1 MHYMDDLKD
10 LLCAELE
17 EYAEKG
23 KKSGKMSAAD
33 LDGIHKLTDTVKNIM
48 KINVLEEEMEGGYSE
63 DGRYMGEGRIYGMSY
78 DGGMS
83 YEGGGSSYAR
93 GGRGRGRNARRDSM
107 GRYSSRGGSSY
118 DDGMM
123 GGQSYARGG
132 RGGNRG
138 GNSSYRGGGYSRDD
152 GKEYMMEQLEE
163 MMEQAQ
169 KPAEKEALRRCMD
182 ALKRA

>member
-23 KKSGKMSAAD
+23 KKSGKMSMGD
-33 LDGIHKLTDTVKNIM
+33 LESIHKLTDTVKNIM
-48 KINVLEEEMEGGYSE
+48 KIDTLKQELGYSE
-63 DGRYMGEGRIYGMSY
+63 DGHYMGEGRIYGT
-78 DGGMS
+78 S
-83 YEGGGSSYAR
+83 YENGYSERGGSSYAR
-93 GGRGRGRNARRDSM
+93 GRGRYAKRDSM
-107 GRYSSRGGSSY
+107 GRYSRDGGMSY
-118 DDGMM
+118 DDDM
-123 GGQSYARGG
+123 SYARGG

-138 GNSSYRGGGYSRDD
+138 GMRGGYSRDD